1 MITCTKRYTD
11 FPFAHRQHRHLGH
24 CQLIHGHNWSFEF
37 KFGCHDLDTNG
48 FVVDFGSL
56 QWLKCWLEQRFDHT
70 LVLNEDDPYRDFLTR
85 YLTKC
90 RKADDLGAP
99 AENILFANIIVVPN
113 CGAEGL
119 AKFIFNEVNPML
131 KAKTMDRVFL
141 KKVTV
146 FEDTKNSATYLA
158 L

>member
-70 LVLNEDDPYRDFLTR
+70 LVLNEDDPHLEFLQQTLGDFA
-85 YLTKC
+85 K
-90 RKADDLGAP
+90 
-99 AENILFANIIVVPN
+99 IIVVPN

-131 KAKTMDRVFL
+131 KAKTMERVFL

-146 FEDTKNSATYLA
+146 FEDAKNSATYLA